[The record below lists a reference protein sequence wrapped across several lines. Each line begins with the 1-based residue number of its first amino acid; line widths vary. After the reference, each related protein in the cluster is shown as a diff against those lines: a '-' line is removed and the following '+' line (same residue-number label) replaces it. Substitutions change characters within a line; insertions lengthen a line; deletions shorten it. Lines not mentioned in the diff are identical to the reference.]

1 MKSKPL
7 TDEQLIDLLDKSL
20 RDFQRDRNLDSAAWI
35 QSHPELDE
43 TGSGLVETLLQLS
56 ASIETWKSTS
66 PMLNLPDGTDLMNA
80 TLVYAA
86 SPTLIGR
93 YQILEHVGSG
103 AMGDVFR
110 AHDPQL
116 DRTVAVK
123 IPRWERLTQDPEIYR
138 ERFLREARAAAKVR
152 HAHVCPLY
160 DAGTHDGQP
169 YVVMAF
175 VDGASLDGMLK
186 KGRIED
192 VPTAVRIAMEVAEAL
207 AEVHRHGIIH
217 RDLKPGN
224 ILIDREGLA
233 SLTDFGLALSTLNAE
248 RLTSDGMVV
257 GTPVYM
263 SPEQAAG
270 ENTTLT
276 PSADIYS
283 LGAVLYEMLV
293 GQPPF
298 LAPLRELLLKI
309 VSQAPASPLDHRP
322 ELDPQL
328 AAIVMRALEKSPK
341 QRFATADDLAQS
353 LRDWLDTESLKSTC
367 VAKPRADSEQ
377 PRRGPMRVA
386 LLTGLIVIGVMAA
399 ISIPI
404 FINHGDKAFG
414 SVSEY
419 HLVQPETVPSSLEA
433 NAIQQP
439 GRQPLQ
445 GKISIT
451 ISSDPQKGAV
461 EKHKRPAD
469 EPGALPIL
477 TGELVQFEAQLNQP
491 AFIYLLWVNPD
502 GSVVPISP
510 WDIENQVGW
519 DATPVPGS
527 DRPRDRV
534 MCPVNDGA
542 GFETIAPAGL
552 QTLVLLARRQPL
564 ESSVSLENLLAR
576 LPAAPDVD
584 VALADAQA
592 RTRGLKPGQTKS
604 IDDPLFRELETRL
617 RPHFELVRI
626 LSFPQVDQ
634 LPDHATRRR

>member
-7 TDEQLIDLLDKSL
+7 TDEQLVDLLDSSL
-20 RDFQRDRNLDSAAWI
+20 RDFQRNRNLDSAAWI

-66 PMLNLPDGTDLMNA
+66 PGLDLPDGADLMNA

-123 IPRWERLTQDPEIYR
+123 IPRWERLTQDPEIYG
-138 ERFLREARAAAKVR
+138 ERFLREARAAAQVR

-160 DAGTHDGQP
+160 DAGTHHGQP

-175 VDGASLDGMLK
+175 VDGALLDGMLK

-207 AEVHRHGIIH
+207 GEVHRHGIIH

-248 RLTSDGMVV
+248 RLTSDGMLV

-298 LAPLRELLLKI
+298 LAPFRELLLKI
-309 VSQAPASPLDHRP
+309 VSQAPTSPSIHRP
-322 ELDPQL
+322 ELDPRL
-328 AAIVMRALEKSPK
+328 AAIVMRALEKSPE

-353 LRDWLDTESLKSTC
+353 L
-367 VAKPRADSEQ
+367 A
-377 PRRGPMRVA
+377 
-386 LLTGLIVIGVMAA
+386 IG
-399 ISIPI
+399 
-404 FINHGDKAFG
+404 
-414 SVSEY
+414 
-419 HLVQPETVPSSLEA
+419 
-433 NAIQQP
+433 
-439 GRQPLQ
+439 
-445 GKISIT
+445 
-451 ISSDPQKGAV
+451 
-461 EKHKRPAD
+461 
-469 EPGALPIL
+469 
-477 TGELVQFEAQLNQP
+477 
-491 AFIYLLWVNPD
+491 
-502 GSVVPISP
+502 
-510 WDIENQVGW
+510 
-519 DATPVPGS
+519 
-527 DRPRDRV
+527 
-534 MCPVNDGA
+534 
-542 GFETIAPAGL
+542 
-552 QTLVLLARRQPL
+552 
-564 ESSVSLENLLAR
+564 
-576 LPAAPDVD
+576 
-584 VALADAQA
+584 
-592 RTRGLKPGQTKS
+592 
-604 IDDPLFRELETRL
+604 
-617 RPHFELVRI
+617 
-626 LSFPQVDQ
+626 
-634 LPDHATRRR
+634 